1 MTSIPLSTKATA
13 RRPMHI
19 PASLRLFA
27 ATLIFI
33 SVSRWAAAQERVSLV
48 QSFEI
53 MPFVSYRSKM
63 SLAIQPVVPGTNPHV
78 LLGASPGYGVGL
90 GLRIREDD
98 IIALKW
104 SRQDSHADIQDGGVE
119 VPRSRM
125 RLNQFHCDFSHEYTF
140 RHRTP
145 WLRPLIVA
153 SVGATNVSTE
163 LNSGSTYFSVGLGG
177 GVKFVLS
184 PHLGFRMQAQWLP
197 IFIAHGTVVC
207 GAGCVANLSGT
218 LGSQAEVAVGP
229 VLRF

>member
-1 MTSIPLSTKATA
+1 MTEATS
-13 RRPMHI
+13 RRPIHI

-27 ATLIFI
+27 MVLIFI

-53 MPFVSYRSKM
+53 MPFVSYRSRM
-63 SLAIQPVVPGTNPHV
+63 SLAIQPAVPGTNPHT
-78 LLGASPGYGVGL
+78 LLDGSPGYGVGL
-90 GLRIREDD
+90 GMRIREDD
-98 IIALKW
+98 VIAVKW
-104 SRQDSHADIQDGGVE
+104 SRQDSYVDLQDTGVDF
-119 VPRSRM
+119 PRSRVI
-125 RLNQFHCDFSHEYTF
+125 LNQFHCDFTHEYVF

-153 SVGATNVSTE
+153 SVGATNLSTE

-177 GVKFVLS
+177 GVKFVVS
-184 PHLGFRMQAQWLP
+184 PHLGVRMQAQWLP

-207 GAGCVANLSGT
+207 GAGCVANLGGT